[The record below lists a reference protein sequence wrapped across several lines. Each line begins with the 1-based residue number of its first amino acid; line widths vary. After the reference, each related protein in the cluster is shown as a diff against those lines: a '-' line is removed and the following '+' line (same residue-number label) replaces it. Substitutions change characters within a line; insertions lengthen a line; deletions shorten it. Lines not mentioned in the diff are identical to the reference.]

1 MTENILESVPDL
13 SINLGRIKLKN
24 PVITCSGTFASG
36 IEYNQFYNISS
47 LGAVTT
53 KSFSLNKR
61 LGNSPPRLCE
71 TAGGMLNA
79 IGLANEGIY
88 YFINE
93 QLPVLKNLQVS
104 IILSIFGEDND
115 EFLRIAK
122 EVNSIKDDIVAVE
135 MNLSCPNVDK
145 GGITFCSM
153 PDQVESLINSV
164 RKILDVPLIAK
175 LSPNNDN
182 FIETATKARNGGAEA
197 ISLVNTVIGTA
208 IDIENFK
215 PKIGNVFGGLSGPAI
230 KPIALAKVMLLAR
243 ENILPIIGMGG
254 IFCWQD
260 AVEFMI
266 AGASAVGIGTLNFV
280 EVDAGEKILEG
291 ISNYL
296 LKKNINNLSEIIGK
310 VKIKNGKKRMQ
321 N

>member
-1 MTENILESVPDL
+1 MTENISKSVSDL

-24 PVITCSGTFASG
+24 PVIMCSGTFASG
-36 IEYNQFYNISS
+36 IEYNQFYNISN

-145 GGITFCSM
+145 GGIAFCSM

-164 RKILDVPLIAK
+164 REILDIPLIAK

-182 FIETATKARNGGAEA
+182 FIETAAKARNGGAEA

-215 PKIGNVFGGLSGPAI
+215 PKLGNIFGGLSGPAI
-230 KPIALAKVMLLAR
+230 KPIALAKVMQLAR

-254 IFCWQD
+254 IFYWQD

-310 VKIKNGKKRMQ
+310 VFKK
-321 N
+321 

>member
-1 MTENILESVPDL
+1 LTENISVSVPDL

-36 IEYNQFYNISS
+36 IEYNQFYNISD

-61 LGNSPPRLCE
+61 LGNKPPRLCE

-79 IGLANEGIY
+79 IGLANDGIN

-93 QLPVLKNLQVS
+93 QLPVLKNLQAT
-104 IILSIFGEDND
+104 IILSIFGEDDD

-122 EVNSIKDDIVAVE
+122 EVISIKDDIIAVE

-145 GGITFCSM
+145 GGIAFCSM
-153 PDQVESLINSV
+153 PDQVEALINSV
-164 RKILDVPLIAK
+164 REILDIPLIVK

-182 FIETATKARNGGAEA
+182 LIETATKAHNGGAEA

-208 IDIENFK
+208 IDINNFK
-215 PKIGNVFGGLSGPAI
+215 PKLGNIFGGLSGPAI
-230 KPIALAKVMLLAR
+230 KPIALAKVMQLAR

-254 IFCWQD
+254 IFYWQD
-260 AVEFMI
+260 AIEFII
-266 AGASAVGIGTLNFV
+266 AGASAVGIGTLNFI

-310 VKIKNGKKRMQ
+310 VFKK
-321 N
+321 

>member
-1 MTENILESVPDL
+1 MADNISGSMPDL
-13 SINLGRIKLKN
+13 STNLGRIKLKN

-36 IEYNQFYNISS
+36 IEYNQFYNIST

-135 MNLSCPNVDK
+135 MNISCPNVDK
-145 GGITFCSM
+145 GGIAFCSM

-164 RKILDVPLIAK
+164 REILDIPLIAK

-182 FIETATKARNGGAEA
+182 LIETATKARNGGAEA

-208 IDIENFK
+208 IDIDNFK
-215 PKIGNVFGGLSGPAI
+215 PKLGNIFGGLSGPAI
-230 KPIALAKVMLLAR
+230 KPIALAKVMQLAR

-254 IFCWQD
+254 IFYWQD

-291 ISNYL
+291 IS
-296 LKKNINNLSEIIGK
+296 
-310 VKIKNGKKRMQ
+310 
-321 N
+321 

>member
-1 MTENILESVPDL
+1 LTENISESAPDL

-36 IEYNQFYNISS
+36 IEYNQFYNISN

-104 IILSIFGEDND
+104 IILSIFGEDNN

-145 GGITFCSM
+145 GGIAFCSM
-153 PDQVESLINSV
+153 PDHVESLINSV
-164 RKILDVPLIAK
+164 REILDIPLIAK

-182 FIETATKARNGGAEA
+182 FIETAAKARNGGAEA

-208 IDIENFK
+208 IDIDNFK
-215 PKIGNVFGGLSGPAI
+215 PKLGNIFGGLSGPAI
-230 KPIALAKVMLLAR
+230 KPIALAKVMQLAR

-254 IFCWQD
+254 IFYWQD

-296 LKKNINNLSEIIGK
+296 LEKNINNLGEIIGK
-310 VKIKNGKKRMQ
+310 VFKKW
-321 N
+321 

>member
-1 MTENILESVPDL
+1 LTENTSVSVPDL

-24 PVITCSGTFASG
+24 PVVTCSGTFASG
-36 IEYNQFYNISS
+36 IEYNQFYNISN

-93 QLPVLKNLQVS
+93 QLPVLKNLQIS

-122 EVNSIKDDIVAVE
+122 EVNSIKDEIVAVE

-145 GGITFCSM
+145 GGIAFCSM
-153 PDQVESLINSV
+153 PDQVESLINSISE
-164 RKILDVPLIAK
+164 ILDIPLIAK

-182 FIETATKARNGGAEA
+182 YIETATKARDGGAEA

-208 IDIENFK
+208 IDIDNFK
-215 PKIGNVFGGLSGPAI
+215 PKLGNIFGGLSGPAI
-230 KPIALAKVMLLAR
+230 KPIALAKVMQLAR

-254 IFCWQD
+254 IFNWQD

-266 AGASAVGIGTLNFV
+266 AGASAVGIGTLNFI
-280 EVDAGEKILEG
+280 EADAGEKVLEG

-310 VKIKNGKKRMQ
+310 VYKKS
-321 N
+321 

>member
-1 MTENILESVPDL
+1 MTENISESVPDL

-36 IEYNQFYNISS
+36 IEYNQFYNISN

-61 LGNSPPRLCE
+61 LGNNPPRLCE

-122 EVNSIKDDIVAVE
+122 EVNSIKDDILAVE

-145 GGITFCSM
+145 GGIAFCSM

-164 RKILDVPLIAK
+164 REILDIPLIAK

-182 FIETATKARNGGAEA
+182 FIETAAKARNGGAEA

-208 IDIENFK
+208 IDIDNFK
-215 PKIGNVFGGLSGPAI
+215 PKLGNIFGGLSGPAI
-230 KPIALAKVMLLAR
+230 KPIALAKVMQLAR

-254 IFCWQD
+254 IFYWQD
-260 AVEFMI
+260 AIEFMI

-310 VKIKNGKKRMQ
+310 VFKK
-321 N
+321 

>member
-1 MTENILESVPDL
+1 LTESIPKSVPDL
-13 SINLGRIKLKN
+13 SIKLGRIKLKN

-36 IEYNQFYNISS
+36 IEYNQFYNISN
-47 LGAVTT
+47 LGAITT
-53 KSFSLNKR
+53 KSFSLKKK
-61 LGNSPPRLCE
+61 LGNKPPRLCE

-115 EFLRIAK
+115 EFLKIAK
-122 EVNSIKDDIVAVE
+122 EVNSVKDSILAVE

-145 GGITFCSM
+145 GGIAFCSI
-153 PDQVESLINSV
+153 PDQVESVINSV
-164 RKILDVPLIAK
+164 KEILDIPLIAK

-182 FIETATKARNGGAEA
+182 LIETAAKARDGGAEA

-208 IDIENFK
+208 IDIDNFK
-215 PKIGNVFGGLSGPAI
+215 PKLGNIFGGLSGPAI
-230 KPIALAKVMLLAR
+230 KPIALAKVMQLSR

-254 IFCWQD
+254 IFYWQD
-260 AVEFMI
+260 AVEFII
-266 AGASAVGIGTLNFV
+266 AGASAVGIGTLNFI
-280 EVDAGEKILEG
+280 EIDAGEKILEG

-296 LKKNINNLSEIIGK
+296 IKNNINNLSKIIGK
-310 VKIKNGKKRMQ
+310 VFKK
-321 N
+321 

>member
-1 MTENILESVPDL
+1 MTENISESVPDL

-215 PKIGNVFGGLSGPAI
+215 PKIGNIFGGLSGPAI

>member
-1 MTENILESVPDL
+1 MTENISESVPDL

-36 IEYNQFYNISS
+36 IEYNQFYNISN

-122 EVNSIKDDIVAVE
+122 EVTSIKDDIIAVE

-145 GGITFCSM
+145 GGIAFCSM

-164 RKILDVPLIAK
+164 REILDIPLIAK

-208 IDIENFK
+208 IDIDNFK
-215 PKIGNVFGGLSGPAI
+215 PKLGNIFGGLSGPAI
-230 KPIALAKVMLLAR
+230 KPIALAKVMQLAR

-254 IFCWQD
+254 IFYWQD

-310 VKIKNGKKRMQ
+310 VFK
-321 N
+321 

>member
-1 MTENILESVPDL
+1 MTENISESAPDL

-36 IEYNQFYNISS
+36 IEYNQFYNISN

-104 IILSIFGEDND
+104 IILSIFGEDNN

-145 GGITFCSM
+145 GGIAFCSM
-153 PDQVESLINSV
+153 PDHVESLINSV
-164 RKILDVPLIAK
+164 REILDIPLIAK

-182 FIETATKARNGGAEA
+182 FIETAAKARNGGAEA

-208 IDIENFK
+208 IDIDNFK
-215 PKIGNVFGGLSGPAI
+215 PKLGNIFGGLSGPAI
-230 KPIALAKVMLLAR
+230 KPIALAKVMQLAR

-254 IFCWQD
+254 IFNWQD

-296 LKKNINNLSEIIGK
+296 LEKNINNLSEIIGK
-310 VKIKNGKKRMQ
+310 VFKKW
-321 N
+321 

>member
-1 MTENILESVPDL
+1 MTDNISGSMPDL

-36 IEYNQFYNISS
+36 IEYNQFYNIST

-53 KSFSLNKR
+53 KSFSLNKK

-145 GGITFCSM
+145 GGIAFCSM
-153 PDQVESLINSV
+153 PDQVESVINSV
-164 RKILDVPLIAK
+164 RKILDIPLIAK

-215 PKIGNVFGGLSGPAI
+215 PKLGNIFGGLSGPAI
-230 KPIALAKVMLLAR
+230 KPIALAKVMQLAR

-254 IFCWQD
+254 IFYWQD

-310 VKIKNGKKRMQ
+310 VFKKW
-321 N
+321 

>member
-24 PVITCSGTFASG
+24 PVIMCSGTFASG
-36 IEYNQFYNISS
+36 IEYNQFYNISN

-61 LGNSPPRLCE
+61 PGNSPPRLCE

-115 EFLRIAK
+115 EFLKIAK
-122 EVNSIKDDIVAVE
+122 EVNSIKDDIAAVE

-145 GGITFCSM
+145 GGIAFCSM
-153 PDQVESLINSV
+153 PEQVKLLINSV
-164 RKILDVPLIAK
+164 REILDVPLIAK

-208 IDIENFK
+208 IDIDNFK
-215 PKIGNVFGGLSGPAI
+215 PKLGNIFGGLSGPAI
-230 KPIALAKVMLLAR
+230 KPIALAKVMQLAR

-254 IFCWQD
+254 IFYWQD
-260 AVEFMI
+260 AIEFMI
-266 AGASAVGIGTLNFV
+266 AGASAVGIGTLNFI

-310 VKIKNGKKRMQ
+310 VFKK
-321 N
+321 

>member
-1 MTENILESVPDL
+1 LTENILESVPDL

-24 PVITCSGTFASG
+24 PVIMCSGTFASG
-36 IEYNQFYNISS
+36 IEYNQFYNISN

-115 EFLRIAK
+115 EFLKIAK
-122 EVNSIKDDIVAVE
+122 EVNSIKDDIAAVE

-145 GGITFCSM
+145 GGIAFCSM
-153 PDQVESLINSV
+153 PEQVESLINSV
-164 RKILDVPLIAK
+164 REILDIPLIAK

-208 IDIENFK
+208 IDIDNFK
-215 PKIGNVFGGLSGPAI
+215 PKLGNIFGGLSGPAI
-230 KPIALAKVMLLAR
+230 KPIALAKVMQLAR

-254 IFCWQD
+254 IFYWQD
-260 AVEFMI
+260 AIEFMI
-266 AGASAVGIGTLNFV
+266 AGASAVGIGTLNFI

-310 VKIKNGKKRMQ
+310 VFKK
-321 N
+321 

>member
-1 MTENILESVPDL
+1 MTDNISESMPDL
-13 SINLGRIKLKN
+13 STNLGRIKLKN

-36 IEYNQFYNISS
+36 IEYNQFYNISN

-53 KSFSLNKR
+53 KSFSLNKK
-61 LGNSPPRLCE
+61 LGNNPPRLCE

-88 YFINE
+88 HFINE
-93 QLPVLKNLQVS
+93 LLPVLKNLQVS

-122 EVNSIKDDIVAVE
+122 EVNIIKDDIIAVE
-135 MNLSCPNVDK
+135 MNFSCPNVDK
-145 GGITFCSM
+145 GGIAFCSM
-153 PDQVESLINSV
+153 PDQVESVINSV
-164 RKILDVPLIAK
+164 REILDIPLIAK

-197 ISLVNTVIGTA
+197 ISLVNTIIGTA
-208 IDIENFK
+208 INIDNFK
-215 PKIGNVFGGLSGPAI
+215 PKLGNIFGGLSGPAI
-230 KPIALAKVMLLAR
+230 KPIALAKVMQLAR

-254 IFCWQD
+254 IFYWQD

-310 VKIKNGKKRMQ
+310 VFKK
-321 N
+321 

>member
-1 MTENILESVPDL
+1 MTENISESVPDL

-24 PVITCSGTFASG
+24 PVIMCSGTFASG
-36 IEYNQFYNISS
+36 IEYNQFYNISN

-93 QLPVLKNLQVS
+93 QLPVLKNMHVS

-115 EFLRIAK
+115 EFLRIPK
-122 EVNSIKDDIVAVE
+122 EVNSIKDDILAVE
-135 MNLSCPNVDK
+135 MNLSCPNVNK
-145 GGITFCSM
+145 GGIAFCSM

-164 RKILDVPLIAK
+164 REILDIPLIAK

-182 FIETATKARNGGAEA
+182 FIETATKARNGGADA

-208 IDIENFK
+208 IDIDSFK
-215 PKIGNVFGGLSGPAI
+215 PKLGNIFGGLSGPAI
-230 KPIALAKVMLLAR
+230 KPIALAKVMQLAR

-254 IFCWQD
+254 IFYWQD

-266 AGASAVGIGTLNFV
+266 AGASAIGIGTLNFV
-280 EVDAGEKILEG
+280 EADAGEKILEG

-310 VKIKNGKKRMQ
+310 VFKK
-321 N
+321 

>member
-1 MTENILESVPDL
+1 
-13 SINLGRIKLKN
+13 
-24 PVITCSGTFASG
+24 
-36 IEYNQFYNISS
+36 
-47 LGAVTT
+47 
-53 KSFSLNKR
+53 
-61 LGNSPPRLCE
+61 
-71 TAGGMLNA
+71 MLNA

-88 YFINE
+88 HFINE

-104 IILSIFGEDND
+104 VILSIFGEDND

-145 GGITFCSM
+145 GGIAFCSM

-164 RKILDVPLIAK
+164 REILDIPLIAK

-208 IDIENFK
+208 IDIDNFK
-215 PKIGNVFGGLSGPAI
+215 PKLGNIFGGLSGPAI
-230 KPIALAKVMLLAR
+230 KPIALAKVMKLAR

-254 IFCWQD
+254 IFYWQD

-296 LKKNINNLSEIIGK
+296 LKKNIGNLSEIIGK
-310 VKIKNGKKRMQ
+310 VFK
-321 N
+321 

>member
-1 MTENILESVPDL
+1 MTENISESAPDL

-36 IEYNQFYNISS
+36 IEYNQFYNISN

-104 IILSIFGEDND
+104 IILSIFGEDNN

-145 GGITFCSM
+145 GGIAFCSM
-153 PDQVESLINSV
+153 PDHVESLINSV
-164 RKILDVPLIAK
+164 REILDIPLIAK

-182 FIETATKARNGGAEA
+182 FIETAAKARNGGAEA

-208 IDIENFK
+208 IDIDNFK
-215 PKIGNVFGGLSGPAI
+215 PKLGNIFGGLSGPAI
-230 KPIALAKVMLLAR
+230 KPIALAKVMQLAR

-254 IFCWQD
+254 IFYWQD

-296 LKKNINNLSEIIGK
+296 LEKNINNLGEIIGK
-310 VKIKNGKKRMQ
+310 VFKKW
-321 N
+321 

>member
-13 SINLGRIKLKN
+13 TVNLGRIKLKN
-24 PVITCSGTFASG
+24 PVIMCSGTFASG
-36 IEYNQFYNISS
+36 IEYNQFYNISN

-71 TAGGMLNA
+71 TAGGMLNS

-104 IILSIFGEDND
+104 MILSIFGEDND

-135 MNLSCPNVDK
+135 LNLSCPNVDK
-145 GGITFCSM
+145 GGIAFCSM

-164 RKILDVPLIAK
+164 REILDIPLIAK

-208 IDIENFK
+208 IDIDNFK
-215 PKIGNVFGGLSGPAI
+215 PKLGNIFGGLSGPAI
-230 KPIALAKVMLLAR
+230 KPIALAKVMQLAR

-254 IFCWQD
+254 IFYWQD

-310 VKIKNGKKRMQ
+310 VFKKW
-321 N
+321 

>member
-1 MTENILESVPDL
+1 LTENISEPVPNL

-24 PVITCSGTFASG
+24 PVVTCSGTFASG
-36 IEYNQFYNISS
+36 IEYNQFYNISN

-93 QLPVLKNLQVS
+93 QLPVLKNLHVS
-104 IILSIFGEDND
+104 MILSIFGEDNN

-145 GGITFCSM
+145 GGIAFCSM
-153 PDQVESLINSV
+153 PDQVESVINSV
-164 RKILDVPLIAK
+164 REILDIPLIAK

-182 FIETATKARNGGAEA
+182 FIETATKARNGGADA

-208 IDIENFK
+208 IDIDNFK
-215 PKIGNVFGGLSGPAI
+215 PKLGNIFGGLSGPAI
-230 KPIALAKVMLLAR
+230 KPIALAKVMQLAR

-254 IFCWQD
+254 IFYWQD

-310 VKIKNGKKRMQ
+310 VFKK
-321 N
+321 

>member
-1 MTENILESVPDL
+1 LTENISEAVPNL

-36 IEYNQFYNISS
+36 IEYNQFYKISK

-93 QLPVLKNLQVS
+93 QLPILKNLQVS

-145 GGITFCSM
+145 GGIAFCSM

-164 RKILDVPLIAK
+164 REILDIPLIAK

-182 FIETATKARNGGAEA
+182 LIETATKARNGGAEA
-197 ISLVNTVIGTA
+197 ISLVNTIIGTA
-208 IDIENFK
+208 IDIDNFK
-215 PKIGNVFGGLSGPAI
+215 PRLGNIFGGLSGPAI
-230 KPIALAKVMLLAR
+230 KPIALAKVMQLAR

-254 IFCWQD
+254 IFYWQD
-260 AVEFMI
+260 AIEFMI

-280 EVDAGEKILEG
+280 EVNAGEKILEG

-310 VKIKNGKKRMQ
+310 VFKK
-321 N
+321 

>member
-1 MTENILESVPDL
+1 MTENISESVLDL

-36 IEYNQFYNISS
+36 IEYNQFYDISN

-61 LGNSPPRLCE
+61 LGNNPPRLCE

-79 IGLANEGIY
+79 IGLQNEGIY
-88 YFINE
+88 YFIRE
-93 QLPVLKNLQVS
+93 QLPVLKKLQIS

-122 EVNSIKDDIVAVE
+122 EINSIKDDIIAVE
-135 MNLSCPNVDK
+135 MNLSCPNVSK

-164 RKILDVPLIAK
+164 REILDIPLIAK

-182 FIETATKARNGGAEA
+182 LIDTAAKARDGGAEA
-197 ISLVNTVIGTA
+197 ISLVNTIIGSA
-208 IDIENFK
+208 IDIDNFK
-215 PKIGNVFGGLSGPAI
+215 PKLGNIFGGLSGPAI
-230 KPIALAKVMLLAR
+230 KPIALAKVMQLAG

-254 IFCWQD
+254 IFYWQD

-280 EVDAGEKILEG
+280 EIDAGEKILEG
-291 ISNYL
+291 IINYL
-296 LKKNINNLSEIIGK
+296 QKKNINNLSEIIGK
-310 VKIKNGKKRMQ
+310 VFKKS
-321 N
+321 

>member
-1 MTENILESVPDL
+1 MTENISESMPDL

-36 IEYNQFYNISS
+36 IEYNQFYNISN

-53 KSFSLNKR
+53 KSFSLNKK
-61 LGNSPPRLCE
+61 LGNNPPRLCE

-88 YFINE
+88 HFINE

-104 IILSIFGEDND
+104 MILSIFGEDND

-145 GGITFCSM
+145 GGIAFCSM

-164 RKILDVPLIAK
+164 REILDIPLIAK

-208 IDIENFK
+208 IDIDNFK
-215 PKIGNVFGGLSGPAI
+215 PKLGNIFGGLSGPAI
-230 KPIALAKVMLLAR
+230 KPIALAKVMQLAR
-243 ENILPIIGMGG
+243 ENILPIVGMGG
-254 IFCWQD
+254 IFYWQD

-296 LKKNINNLSEIIGK
+296 SKKNIGNLSEIIGK
-310 VKIKNGKKRMQ
+310 VFKK
-321 N
+321 

>member
-1 MTENILESVPDL
+1 MTENISESAPDL

-24 PVITCSGTFASG
+24 PVIMCSGTFASG
-36 IEYNQFYNISS
+36 IEYNQFYYISN

-93 QLPVLKNLQVS
+93 QLPVLKNMQIS

-145 GGITFCSM
+145 GGIAFCSM
-153 PDQVESLINSV
+153 PDQVEHLINSV
-164 RKILDVPLIAK
+164 REILDIPLIAK

-182 FIETATKARNGGAEA
+182 FIETAVKARNGGAEA

-208 IDIENFK
+208 IDIDNFK
-215 PKIGNVFGGLSGPAI
+215 PKLGNIFGGLSGPAI
-230 KPIALAKVMLLAR
+230 KPIALAKVMQLAR

-254 IFCWQD
+254 IFYWQD

-280 EVDAGEKILEG
+280 EADAGEKILEG

-310 VKIKNGKKRMQ
+310 VFKKW
-321 N
+321 

>member
-24 PVITCSGTFASG
+24 PVIMCSGTFASG
-36 IEYNQFYNISS
+36 IEYNQFYNISN

-145 GGITFCSM
+145 GGIAFCSM

-164 RKILDVPLIAK
+164 REILDIPLIAK

-182 FIETATKARNGGAEA
+182 FIETAAKARNGGAEA

-208 IDIENFK
+208 IDIDNFK
-215 PKIGNVFGGLSGPAI
+215 PKLGNIFGGLSGPAI
-230 KPIALAKVMLLAR
+230 KPIALAKVMQLAR

-254 IFCWQD
+254 IFYWQD

-310 VKIKNGKKRMQ
+310 VFKKW
-321 N
+321 

>member
-1 MTENILESVPDL
+1 MTENISESVPDL

-36 IEYNQFYNISS
+36 IEYNQFYNISN

-53 KSFSLNKR
+53 KSFSLNKK
-61 LGNSPPRLCE
+61 LGNNPPRLCE

-88 YFINE
+88 HFINE

-122 EVNSIKDDIVAVE
+122 EVTSIKDDIIAVE

-145 GGITFCSM
+145 GGIAFCSM

-164 RKILDVPLIAK
+164 REILDIPLIAK

-208 IDIENFK
+208 IDIDNFK
-215 PKIGNVFGGLSGPAI
+215 PKLGNIFGGLSGPAI
-230 KPIALAKVMLLAR
+230 KPIALAKVMQLAR

-310 VKIKNGKKRMQ
+310 VFK
-321 N
+321 

>member
-1 MTENILESVPDL
+1 MAENISESVSDL

-36 IEYNQFYNISS
+36 IEYNQFYNISN

-53 KSFSLNKR
+53 KSFSLNKK
-61 LGNSPPRLCE
+61 LGNNPPRLCE

-88 YFINE
+88 HFINE

-145 GGITFCSM
+145 GGIAFCSM

-164 RKILDVPLIAK
+164 REILDIPLIAK

-208 IDIENFK
+208 IDIDNFK
-215 PKIGNVFGGLSGPAI
+215 PKLGNIFGGLSGPAI
-230 KPIALAKVMLLAR
+230 KPIALAKVMQLAR

-254 IFCWQD
+254 IFYWQD

-310 VKIKNGKKRMQ
+310 VFK
-321 N
+321 

>member
-1 MTENILESVPDL
+1 MTENILESVSDL

-24 PVITCSGTFASG
+24 PVIMCSGTFASG
-36 IEYNQFYNISS
+36 IEYNQFYNISN

-145 GGITFCSM
+145 GGIAFCSM

-164 RKILDVPLIAK
+164 REILDIPLIAK

-208 IDIENFK
+208 INIDNFK
-215 PKIGNVFGGLSGPAI
+215 PKLGNIFGGLSGPAI
-230 KPIALAKVMLLAR
+230 KPIALAKVMQLAR

-254 IFCWQD
+254 IFYWQD

-310 VKIKNGKKRMQ
+310 VFKKW
-321 N
+321 

>member
-1 MTENILESVPDL
+1 MTENISESVPDL

-36 IEYNQFYNISS
+36 IEYNQFYNISN

-53 KSFSLNKR
+53 KSFSLNKK
-61 LGNSPPRLCE
+61 LGNNPPRLCE

-88 YFINE
+88 HFINE

-122 EVNSIKDDIVAVE
+122 EVTSIKDDIIAVE

-145 GGITFCSM
+145 GGIAFCSM

-164 RKILDVPLIAK
+164 REILDIPLIAK

-208 IDIENFK
+208 IDIDNFK
-215 PKIGNVFGGLSGPAI
+215 PKLGNIFGGLSGPAI
-230 KPIALAKVMLLAR
+230 KPIALAKVMQLAR

-254 IFCWQD
+254 IFYWQD

-310 VKIKNGKKRMQ
+310 VFK
-321 N
+321 

>member
-1 MTENILESVPDL
+1 MTENISESVPDL

-36 IEYNQFYNISS
+36 IEYNQFYNISN

-53 KSFSLNKR
+53 KSFSLNKK
-61 LGNSPPRLCE
+61 LGNNPPRLCE

-79 IGLANEGIY
+79 IGLANEGICH
-88 YFINE
+88 FINE

-122 EVNSIKDDIVAVE
+122 EVNNIKDDIVAVE

-145 GGITFCSM
+145 GGIAFCSM

-164 RKILDVPLIAK
+164 REILDIPLIAK

-208 IDIENFK
+208 IDIDNFK
-215 PKIGNVFGGLSGPAI
+215 PKLGNIFGGLSGPAI
-230 KPIALAKVMLLAR
+230 KPIALAKVMQLAR

-254 IFCWQD
+254 IFYWQD

-310 VKIKNGKKRMQ
+310 VFK
-321 N
+321 